1 MELYIHIHTHIYIYI
16 HINTHTHIYIYIY
29 ICIYIHM
36 YIYIYIVN
44 GSNSSLK
51 RWMATS
57 ILILCNPMINRMF
70 QKTKLCSPTTL
81 CAAAVFQCLLKVQK
95 SRTENTKT
103 GRFRFQAFQKESNG
117 SLANKSGPCHN
128 VPSGY
133 KDLRNPPSPRLE
145 LP

>member
-1 MELYIHIHTHIYIYI
+1 MSHKPIQKYSFIQRYIISFNINFIYIYI
-16 HINTHTHIYIYIY
+16 HIYIY
-29 ICIYIHM
+29 
-36 YIYIYIVN
+36 VN